1 MDTEKQKIYRLGIKR
16 KKDEILLESLND
28 YDHIKLRLGEYSPD
42 EPFKMRV
49 SEGRT
54 FYDVVGFQDTSNFAI
69 SQRLYSIFKNNS
81 ISGLKFY
88 EILIEGVEEK
98 YYGLQIIGKAG
109 KLKHPS
115 KIGFY
120 VGLKFDYDSWDKS
133 DVFSPEGT
141 VSFFCNEKVKKILK
155 ENKITNID
163 IHDINEIQ
171 GYSFG

>member
-1 MDTEKQKIYRLGIKR
+1 
-16 KKDEILLESLND
+16 LLYHRD
-28 YDHIKLRLGEYSPD
+28 YIHFLR
-42 EPFKMRV
+42 
-49 SEGRT
+49 
-54 FYDVVGFQDTSNFAI
+54 I
-69 SQRLYSIFKNNS
+69 IIF
-81 ISGLKFY
+81 GLKFY
-88 EILIEGVEEK
+88 EILIEDVEEK

-109 KLKHPS
+109 KLEHPS

-141 VSFFCNEKVKKILK
+141 VSFFCNEKVRKILK

-163 IHDINEIQ
+163 IHDIDDIQ